1 MSSSMMSETDKLNK
15 ENVASGRQ
23 LQIDCIIQQILQNL
37 MTMVTIIIIIIIV
50 ISCNNYYNLQEMTIF
65 NVVNS

>member
-37 MTMVTIIIIIIIV
+37 MTMVTIIIIIIV
-50 ISCNNYYNLQEMTIF
+50 ISCNYYNLQEMTIF